1 MSSPNDTTDY
11 IAQAISNIQT
21 VIQNYKDYLGYKNLE
36 ISEDNYI
43 PVYPT
48 ITIEFASMTSEW
60 KSMPKRMVLNM
71 LFDITYFSSNLND
84 RNARQSLRS
93 GLSKLSNCLRENWD
107 LNNYCEDLGT
117 EILSVTPY
125 VLAQGNEVVLGG
137 VISVECRK
145 VISVTL
151 T

>member
-151 T
+151 S

>member
-60 KSMPKRMVLNM
+60 KSMPKRMTLKM

-84 RNARQSLRS
+84 RNARQSLRT

-107 LNNYCEDLGT
+107 LNDYCTDLGT

-125 VLAQGNEVVLGG
+125 VLAQGNEIVLGG
-137 VISVECRK
+137 VISLECRK